1 MNLPEALADLEAG
14 RITLDDL
21 VEQFKVSTFT
31 VVPSASERAAV
42 SRAAV

>member
-1 MNLPEALADLEAG
+1 VNTSASASRPG
-14 RITLDDL
+14 RITFDDL